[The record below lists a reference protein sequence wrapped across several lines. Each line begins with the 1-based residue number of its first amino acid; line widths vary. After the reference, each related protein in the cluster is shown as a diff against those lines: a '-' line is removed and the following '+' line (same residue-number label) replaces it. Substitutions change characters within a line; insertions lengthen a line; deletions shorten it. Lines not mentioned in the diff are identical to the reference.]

1 MDASF
6 TLFLGRH
13 TLETA
18 LLLSAPILLT
28 CIIVGVTVTLFQA
41 VTSIRD
47 MTLTIVPKLMAV
59 GAVTLIFG
67 GWMLEVTLRFTTE
80 IFSYI
85 QNVRAEMRHV
95 VWPGHKKTLE
105 LVGVII
111 LVSAITGIIVSLFD
125 TGFTTLVSQFVVH

>member
-28 CIIVGVTVTLFQA
+28 CIIVGVVVTLFQA

-47 MTLTIVPKLMAV
+47 MTLTIVPKLVAV

-85 QNVRAEMRHV
+85 QNVGR
-95 VWPGHKKTLE
+95 
-105 LVGVII
+105 
-111 LVSAITGIIVSLFD
+111 
-125 TGFTTLVSQFVVH
+125 